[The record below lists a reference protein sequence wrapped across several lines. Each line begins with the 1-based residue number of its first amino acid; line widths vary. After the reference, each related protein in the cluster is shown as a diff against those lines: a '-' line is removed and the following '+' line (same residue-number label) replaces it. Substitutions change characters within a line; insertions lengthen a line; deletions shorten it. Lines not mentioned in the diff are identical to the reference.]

1 MSDPALDEPLMA
13 ELAARKGRSQLQDA
27 MRRFRANPLAVV
39 SLIVLI
45 AIVLACFLG
54 PYFLPFGPDDAD
66 FELISS
72 PPDFASGHYFGT
84 DELGRDL
91 LARTLV
97 GGRVSL
103 LIGALA
109 TLVSLGIG
117 VLYGAISGFVGKR
130 TDALMMRTV
139 DILYSMPYVFF
150 VIMLTTLFERSIV
163 MLFIAIGA
171 VQWLTIAV
179 IVRGQTLSLKGRE
192 FIEAARA
199 GGMRDWSIIRK
210 HIVPNTAGP
219 VIVYASLTVPEVI
232 LGESFLSFLGLGV
245 QEPDTSWGVLLEIG
259 AEKMGTEPWLLL
271 VPGAFLVTT
280 LFALNFIADGLRD
293 AFDPNER

>member
-1 MSDPALDEPLMA
+1 MSDPAAVAPA
-13 ELAARKGRSQLQDA
+13 LALPVAQKGRSQLQEA
-27 MRRFRANPLAVV
+27 MRRFRANPLAVA
-39 SLIVLI
+39 SLAVLVLV
-45 AIVLACFLG
+45 VLACFGG
-54 PYFLPFGPDDAD
+54 PYLLPHGPEDAD
-66 FELISS
+66 FDVISM

-91 LARTLV
+91 LARTLT
-97 GGRVSL
+97 GGRISL

-130 TDALMMRTV
+130 TDALMMRIV

-150 VIMLTTLFERSIV
+150 VIMLVTLFERSIV
-163 MLFIAIGA
+163 MLFVAIGA

-199 GGMRDWSIIRK
+199 GGMRDWAIIRK

-245 QEPDTSWGVLLEIG
+245 QEPNTSWGVLLEIG
-259 AEKMGTEPWLLL
+259 AENMTTEPWLLL

>member
-1 MSDPALDEPLMA
+1 MSDPAAVAPA
-13 ELAARKGRSQLQDA
+13 LALAVAQKGRSQLQEA
-27 MRRFRANPLAVV
+27 MRRFRANPLAVA
-39 SLIVLI
+39 SLAVLVLV
-45 AIVLACFLG
+45 VLACFGG
-54 PYFLPFGPDDAD
+54 PYLLPHGPEDAD
-66 FELISS
+66 FDVISM

-91 LARTLV
+91 LARTLT
-97 GGRVSL
+97 GGRISL

-130 TDALMMRTV
+130 TDALMMRIV

-150 VIMLTTLFERSIV
+150 VIMLVTLFERSIV
-163 MLFIAIGA
+163 MLFVAIGA

-199 GGMRDWSIIRK
+199 GGMRDWAIIRK

-245 QEPDTSWGVLLEIG
+245 QEPNTSWGVLLEIG
-259 AEKMGTEPWLLL
+259 AEKMTTEPWLLL

>member
-1 MSDPALDEPLMA
+1 MSDPALAAMTAAPV
-13 ELAARKGRSQLQDA
+13 ARKGRSQLREA
-27 MRRFRANPLAVV
+27 MRRFRRNHLAVV
-39 SLIVLI
+39 SLVILAV
-45 AIVLACFLG
+45 IVLACFAG
-54 PYFLPFGPDDAD
+54 PFLLPFGPDDAD
-66 FELISS
+66 FDRISM
-72 PPDFASGHYFGT
+72 PPDVASGHFFGT

-91 LARTLV
+91 LARTLT
-97 GGRVSL
+97 GGRISL

-150 VIMLTTLFERSIV
+150 VIMLVTIFERSIV
-163 MLFIAIGA
+163 MLFVAIGA

-199 GGMRDWSIIRK
+199 GGMRDWAIIRK
-210 HIVPNTAGP
+210 HIVPNTVGP

-245 QEPDTSWGVLLEIG
+245 QEPATSWGVLLEIG
-259 AEKMGTEPWLLL
+259 AEKMATEPWLLL

>member
-1 MSDPALDEPLMA
+1 MSDPAAVAPA
-13 ELAARKGRSQLQDA
+13 LALPVAQKGRSQLQEA
-27 MRRFRANPLAVV
+27 MRRFRANPLAVA
-39 SLIVLI
+39 SLAVLVLV
-45 AIVLACFLG
+45 VLACFGG
-54 PYFLPFGPDDAD
+54 PYLLPHGPEDAD
-66 FELISS
+66 FDVISM

-91 LARTLV
+91 LARTLT
-97 GGRVSL
+97 GGRISL

-130 TDALMMRTV
+130 TDALMMRIV

-150 VIMLTTLFERSIV
+150 VIMLVTLFERSIV
-163 MLFIAIGA
+163 MLFVAIGA

-199 GGMRDWSIIRK
+199 GGMRDWAIIRK

-245 QEPDTSWGVLLEIG
+245 QEPNTSWGVLLEIG
-259 AEKMGTEPWLLL
+259 AEKMTTEPWLLL